1 MSNEKSMFGGI
12 FSKLGKIVFT
22 DEYNA
27 ANASTETESNIA
39 PTPAIQPTNTNP
51 TNSAQSSATNYT
63 NTTDTV
69 SQDMLAKV
77 HSLVESI
84 NKPGID
90 FFELWNAAEAMGG
103 INDTTVSNAFV
114 ALKIASGNALTKAV
128 VISTGE
134 SYCAE
139 LRSALD
145 SDVQQKIKNK
155 QQIQDAKNSS
165 SQSLSAEIAD
175 LNNRIVDM
183 QNLLKEKNQKLQN
196 IDADFDP
203 KLKEIEDKI
212 NNGNAAVDAVIK
224 EMRSVIAI
232 ANQSIK
238 E

>member
-1 MSNEKSMFGGI
+1 MSNENSVFGGI

-22 DEYNA
+22 DEYNN
-27 ANASTETESNIA
+27 ANASPENVASN
-39 PTPAIQPTNTNP
+39 PPSTSIQPTTSSP
-51 TNSAQSSATNYT
+51 TPSVPNNYT
-63 NTTDTV
+63 TTSGTV

-145 SDVQQKIKNK
+145 SDVQQKSKTK
-155 QQIQDAKNSS
+155 QQIIDAKNNSS
-165 SQSLSAEIAD
+165 KNLSAEIAD
-175 LNNRIVDM
+175 LNSRIIDM

-224 EMRSVIAI
+224 EMRNVITI